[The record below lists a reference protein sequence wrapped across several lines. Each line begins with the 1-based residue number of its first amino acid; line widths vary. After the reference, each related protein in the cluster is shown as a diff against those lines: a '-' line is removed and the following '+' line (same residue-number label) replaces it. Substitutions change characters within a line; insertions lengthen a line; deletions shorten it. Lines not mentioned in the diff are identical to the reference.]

1 MRINPTGNSLPS
13 DIKRLDPKGP
23 SGQSASRAEESAASV
38 STSADSIQLD
48 SIRELSQVLEQAADV
63 RESVVEDVKL
73 KLQSGEYLTREA
85 AVSTARS
92 ILDL

>member
-1 MRINPTGNSLPS
+1 MRINPTNNSLPS

-23 SGQSASRAEESAASV
+23 NGQSASRAEASVANV
-38 STSADSIQLD
+38 STSTDSIQLD

-73 KLQSGEYLTREA
+73 KIQSGEYLTREA

>member
-13 DIKRLDPKGP
+13 DIKRLDSKGP
-23 SGQSASRAEESAASV
+23 NGQSVSRADASAANV
-38 STSADSIQLD
+38 STSATSIQLD

-73 KLQSGEYLTREA
+73 KIQTGEYLTKEA
-85 AVSTARS
+85 ALNTARS